1 MRSKMKRYFII
12 LLLILYVVPVLA
24 QETEDDAEV
33 DDNIQIKVDSILALV
48 KPDSPDSSKMFWYY
62 QIGVV
67 ADNSDTA
74 IKYAQLSLDL
84 CKDGDAKFIG
94 DNYYNIGV
102 SYFMQD
108 RSSEALKYFFKAEPY
123 YEKLSKKN
131 KIADN
136 NIAIGKCYH
145 DLNLNDSSLT
155 HLGRALELY
164 TELNDTACITY
175 AYQSIGNVNMD
186 LRFHETAKEYFMKAL
201 LMDSASCTYLN
212 QAYDYQLLG
221 YMELEIG
228 SPKDA
233 LLYLSKSA
241 YIFDTIPTDDA
252 YFINLKYETY
262 LFMAQAYIAY
272 AEQNN
277 EKAYANSC
285 LDYIKKIGN
294 YFINTNYNSNQLTT
308 LQCYAR
314 YLSFVGRDKEA
325 INVLLRCEQYLQSDQ
340 RDIVFSEYY
349 RHLVNVYKK
358 IGDYKNA
365 LEATEMMH
373 HYKESS
379 INDSTMNIVAKFQA
393 EQEVKIHKAEQEQEM
408 RIHKAEADA
417 MQKQMRI
424 IIISLG
430 VVLLLVTLLVINR
443 MKALKIKRKANE
455 DLMQK
460 NHILDQQKS
469 EIEAQRDEI
478 WNQKSEI
485 EAQKDIITQQMQAVE
500 QVNNKLM
507 SSINYAQR
515 IQKAAISPKSEIDE
529 LFPENFVYYKPRD
542 IVGGDYYCVAQC
554 GRFHVMITADCTGHG
569 IPGGFLSMLGISAL
583 KEFCATEYDAANPG
597 TILDRM
603 RDFVKTTLVSDDSE
617 IDDGMDMTICSYDF
631 DSMELRYAAA
641 NQSAVLIRQGKTT
654 TLDGDRMPVGRFF
667 AEKEHFRTHI
677 IPIKQG
683 DMIYTFSD
691 GIQDQPGGEIYHQS
705 VRKFLVKNLV
715 ALLTE
720 IHDKPIDT
728 QYSLLDDAITKWRGK
743 RMQVDDITLIGV
755 RV

>member
-1 MRSKMKRYFII
+1 MRRFII
-12 LLLILYVVPVLA
+12 ILISMLITFPIYA
-24 QETEDDAEV
+24 QEPEEDDEDA
-33 DDNIQIKVDSILALV
+33 DANFQAHIDSMLARITPATPDSI
-48 KPDSPDSSKMFWYY
+48 KMMEYY
-62 QIGVV
+62 KIGVLSG
-67 ADNSDTA
+67 NSDTS
-74 IKYAQLSLDL
+74 IKYAKLSLTL
-84 CKDGDAKFIG
+84 CNAD
-94 DNYYNIGV
+94 DNKYIADNNYNIGV
-102 SYFMQD
+102 GYYMQD
-108 RSSEALKYFFKAEPY
+108 KSSEALKYFFKAE
-123 YEKLSKKN
+123 EGFMKVNHKQ
-131 KIADN
+131 KIATN

-145 DLNLNDSSLT
+145 DLNLHDSSLAY
-155 HLGRALELY
+155 LGRALELF
-164 TELNDTACITY
+164 TELNDTANITY
-175 AYQSIGNVNMD
+175 TYQSLGLVNMD
-186 LRFHETAKEYFMKAL
+186 LNFRETAKEYYTKAL
-201 LMDSASCTYLN
+201 EMDSMANNYIDV
-212 QAYDYQLLG
+212 AYDYQVLG
-221 YMELEIG
+221 NMELEIG
-228 SPKDA
+228 TIEDA
-233 LLYLSKSA
+233 LTYLTKSS
-241 YIFDTIPTDDA
+241 YIFDTIPIDDQ
-252 YFINLKYETY
+252 YYINAKYETY
-262 LFMAQAYIAY
+262 IFLAEAYITY

-277 EKAYANSC
+277 DKAYAACC
-285 LDYIKKIGN
+285 LSYLKKIGDH
-294 YFINTNYNSNQLTT
+294 FINSNYTNDQLSK

-314 YLSFVGRDKEA
+314 YLSFMGNNKEA
-325 INVLLRCEQYLQSDQ
+325 LDVMLECQKYLNEDQ
-340 RDIVFSEYY
+340 RNNLIAEYY
-349 RHLVNVYKK
+349 KRLMDIYKK
-358 IGDYKNA
+358 LGDYKNA
-365 LEATEMMH
+365 LEASDNMH
-373 HYKESS
+373 KYKESS
-379 INDSTMNIVAKFQA
+379 INDSTMKVVAKFQA
-393 EQEVKIHKAEQEQEM
+393 EQEVKIHKAEAEQEVRM
-408 RIHKAEADA
+408 HKAEAA
-417 MQKQMRI
+417 SKQKQMRI
-424 IIISLG
+424 IIFSLVG
-430 VVLLLVTLLVINR
+430 GLILVTLLVINI